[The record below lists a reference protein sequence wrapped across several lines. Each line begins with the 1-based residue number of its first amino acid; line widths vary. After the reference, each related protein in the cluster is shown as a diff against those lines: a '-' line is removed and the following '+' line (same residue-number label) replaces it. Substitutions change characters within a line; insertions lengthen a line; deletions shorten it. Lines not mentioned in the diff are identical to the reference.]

1 MKKSC
6 SKNHL
11 GDRQVWKANYFEKA
25 SRMFK
30 TYDKI
35 FICDA
40 DNVTSKQFQEI
51 RCGMRGHGDVLMG
64 KNTMMK
70 KTIKV
75 SKTSCIKNDSFA
87 SATY

>member
-75 SKTSCIKNDSFA
+75 SKPCWYKKWLIC
-87 SATY
+87 

>member
-1 MKKSC
+1 MLKIYS
-6 SKNHL
+6 

-75 SKTSCIKNDSFA
+75 SKGRWSKNV
-87 SATY
+87 